1 MSDDKTRRG
10 PQDAKRINVQENY
23 EVRYWS
29 TALGVSPDK
38 LKKTVQKVG
47 VMVDDVRRELNA
59 H

>member
-1 MSDDKTRRG
+1 MSDNKSKRDPR
-10 PQDAKRINVQENY
+10 DAKRINVQEDY
-23 EVRYWS
+23 ELRYWS
-29 TALGVSPDK
+29 ATLGVSPDK